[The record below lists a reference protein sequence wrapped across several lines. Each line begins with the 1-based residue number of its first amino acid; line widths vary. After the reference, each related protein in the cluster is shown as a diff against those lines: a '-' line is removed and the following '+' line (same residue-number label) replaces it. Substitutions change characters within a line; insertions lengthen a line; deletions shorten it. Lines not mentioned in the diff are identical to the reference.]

1 MNPGANRRGKLF
13 NRRPPEFPE
22 PPLIFDQAAFCMFL
36 TILQNLLDVGPDVLG
51 QPLEVGLADAPVLVG
66 SLIASVHLESISVK
80 NF

>member
-1 MNPGANRRGKLF
+1 
-13 NRRPPEFPE
+13 
-22 PPLIFDQAAFCMFL
+22 MFL